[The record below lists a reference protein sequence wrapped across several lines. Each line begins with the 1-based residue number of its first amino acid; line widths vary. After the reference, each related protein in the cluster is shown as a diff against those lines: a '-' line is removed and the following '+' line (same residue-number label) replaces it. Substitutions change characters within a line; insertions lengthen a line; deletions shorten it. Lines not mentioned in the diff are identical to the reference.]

1 MRTREVNSGDPYL
14 LGCLGVL
21 TEFVQGTTMSKQIS
35 LFSLWNDT
43 LTRQQSN
50 LKSLMTKTY

>member
-1 MRTREVNSGDPYL
+1 MFGDPYL

-21 TEFVQGTTMSKQIS
+21 TEFVQGTTMNKQIS
-35 LFSLWNDT
+35 LFSLWNET

-50 LKSLMTKTY
+50 LNQ